1 MSPKITENWDLRMTY
16 DQARRMWGH
25 KSDSQLAAGFMGRKH
40 IQEIEGKV
48 ELEVDFLNK
57 AFQGTP

>member
-1 MSPKITENWDLRMTY
+1 MTY
-16 DQARRMWGH
+16 DQARRMWEH